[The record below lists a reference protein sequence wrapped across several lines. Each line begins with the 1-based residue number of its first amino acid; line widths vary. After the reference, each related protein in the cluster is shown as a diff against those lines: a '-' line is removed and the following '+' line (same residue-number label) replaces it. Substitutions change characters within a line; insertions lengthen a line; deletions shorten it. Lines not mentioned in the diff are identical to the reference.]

1 MKISFNWL
9 REYLP
14 VDLDAAEVSR
24 ILTNTG
30 LEVEGM
36 EETEDVPGGLKGVVV
51 GKVVECRRHPNAD
64 RLSVTK
70 VDVGNGMVLPVVCG
84 APNVAEGQKVPVAL
98 VGTTLYLGDKK
109 LTLKKTKIRGEVS
122 EGMICAEDELGLGDS
137 HEGIMVLDD
146 DAPVGM
152 PAADYFHIEKDTVFE
167 IGLTP
172 NRIDGASHL
181 GVARDLAAFLNQET
195 PQVQVRYPDVS
206 AFSVDNHDLPVEII
220 IEEQEGCRRY
230 TGITLK
236 DIRVGPSP
244 DWLQRRLRAVGLTPI
259 NNVVDVTNYV
269 LYETGHPMHAFDADK
284 IKGNKVIIRTLP
296 EGTPF
301 RTLDGE
307 ERKLSAE
314 DLMVCNEEEGMCI
327 AGVFGGYDS
336 GVRGETTNVFLES
349 AWFHPSWIRRT
360 ARRHQLNTDAS
371 FRFERGADPN
381 ITVYALKRAA
391 LLIREIAGG
400 TISSG
405 IIDVYPNPLPEARV
419 TLRYRQ
425 LARLAGFDIPR
436 ERVKRILES
445 LDIRILA
452 EKEGHLDLQ
461 VPAYRVDVQRE
472 ADVIEEIL
480 RIYGYDNIPVPE
492 ELRSSVTWS
501 VKPDKEKVVNNF
513 SATLTAL
520 GFAEIMSNS
529 LTAAAYY
536 EQLKDYP
543 AERTVKLFNPLSS
556 ELDGMRQTLLFGGL
570 EAIQRNINYKKNR
583 LRLYEYGNVY
593 FKDPG
598 AKEGLPLEKYGEE
611 ARYALFL
618 SGPQEPES
626 WRRKPA
632 EPDYYVIRSYVDRL
646 LEKMGL
652 PEKNLKKEE
661 IRGSDVFSTGL
672 IYRLGGEEVVR
683 FGEISAAVLERFE
696 LEQGVFFAELRLEPL
711 LKVRKKLKVT
721 YRALPRYPAVRR
733 DLALLLD
740 RQVPFEEI
748 RALAFRTEKKLL
760 KEVNVFDVFTDP
772 KLGENKKSYAVSF
785 ILQDPGKTLTDKQI
799 DAVMGRMMKAFERE
813 MGAKIR

>member
-36 EETEDVPGGLKGVVV
+36 EEIEDVPGGLKGVVV

-98 VGTTLYLGDKK
+98 VGTTLYMGDKK

-181 GVARDLAAFLNQET
+181 GVARDLAAFLNQEA

-220 IEEQEGCRRY
+220 IKEQEGCRRY

-284 IKGNKVIIRTLP
+284 IRGNKVIIRTLP

-445 LDIRILA
+445 LDIRILS

-661 IRGSDVFSTGL
+661 IRGSDVFSAGL
-672 IYRLGGEEVVR
+672 IYRLGSEEVVR